1 MLRLASSGSVL
12 AKTSMLSMPFLSFM
26 SSMTS
31 MPSMS
36 SMSSMPPH
44 HQANALI
51 ETIHAELAT
60 TSAAFKRVSTYL
72 LQAPGDFMH
81 KSIQEISAAAQV
93 SEPTVLRY
101 SRHFGYKGIPEFRI
115 ALAMSLVAQANA
127 QAASPPLF
135 VEPNVADKAEVN
147 RGLKLVIGQAA
158 LHLLEPDR
166 AIILDSGSTTAIFA
180 RQLRSMSGRT
190 ILTTGLNV
198 VEALWGAQQH
208 TLMLPAGTLRFESK
222 SLSGRMV
229 ETTLQNM
236 RFDTGY
242 FGADSIDPEAGLS
255 TFNEAEAHQ
264 GAAMMGACT
273 RVVVLADS
281 SKFKSPALHRICALD
296 RIHTIVTDTGLPL
309 EIANAL
315 IARGTQV
322 IRVDP
327 APSTE

>member
-1 MLRLASSGSVL
+1 MLRSASSNTVL
-12 AKTSMLSMPFLSFM
+12 TKNP
-26 SSMTS
+26 MTS
-31 MPSMS
+31 
-36 SMSSMPPH
+36 H
-44 HQANALI
+44 TQANSLI
-51 ETIHAELAT
+51 ETITAELGT
-60 TSAAFKRVSTYL
+60 TSTAFKRVSTYL
-72 LQAPGDFMH
+72 LKAPGDFMH

-115 ALAMSLVAQANA
+115 ALAMSLVDQANA
-127 QAASPPLF
+127 QVASQQF
-135 VEPNVADKAEVN
+135 VEPNVADKAVVN
-147 RGLKLVIGQAA
+147 RDLKLAIGKAA
-158 LHLLEPDR
+158 VQLLEPDR

-198 VEALWGAQQH
+198 VEALWGAKQH

-281 SKFKSPALHRICALD
+281 SKFKSPALHRICSLD

-309 EIANAL
+309 EIANDL

-322 IRVDP
+322 IRVDIAP
-327 APSTE
+327 ANA